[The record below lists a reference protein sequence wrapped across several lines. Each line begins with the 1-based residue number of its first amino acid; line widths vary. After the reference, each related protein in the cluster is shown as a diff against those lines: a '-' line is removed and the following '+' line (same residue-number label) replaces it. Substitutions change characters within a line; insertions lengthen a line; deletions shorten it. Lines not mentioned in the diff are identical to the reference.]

1 MSNKAS
7 RNRGFGLLE
16 IVLAV
21 GIVSLTLF
29 GLSSTAHTAYRLI
42 SNNTQRV
49 KATFLLEETI
59 ETMRLLRDQGWQIR
73 IASLSTGTDYF
84 LTFNGT
90 QWRTSTTNVF
100 VDDTFE
106 RKFQISDVYRD
117 ADDDITAAGTLDPDT
132 KKITTYV
139 SWRTQTGT
147 TTESIST
154 YITDL
159 FDN

>member
-1 MSNKAS
+1 ML
-7 RNRGFGLLE
+7 NRRSKSGGFGLLE
-16 IVLAV
+16 IVLSV

-29 GLSSTAHTAYRLI
+29 GLSSTARLSYRLI
-42 SNNTQRV
+42 SDNTRRV
-49 KATFLLEETI
+49 KAAFLLEETI
-59 ETMRLLRDQGWQIR
+59 ETVRLLRDQSWQTR
-73 IASLSTGTDYF
+73 IATLSTGTNYF

-90 QWRTSTTNVF
+90 QWRSSTTNVF

-106 RKFQISDVYRD
+106 QQFQISDVYRD
-117 ADDDITAAGTLDPDT
+117 ANDDIAASGTLDPDT
-132 KKITTYV
+132 KKITAYV
-139 SWRTQTGT
+139 SWQTQTGT